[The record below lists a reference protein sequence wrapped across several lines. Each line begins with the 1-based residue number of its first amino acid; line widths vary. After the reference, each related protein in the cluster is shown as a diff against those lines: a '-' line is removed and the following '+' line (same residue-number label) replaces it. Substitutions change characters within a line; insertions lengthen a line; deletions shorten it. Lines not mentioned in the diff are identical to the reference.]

1 MKRLIFLA
9 ALLLYTSISVA
20 QSADTLYIDADGVKL
35 HAVLC
40 KPGKAKKNSLAIII
54 AGSGP
59 TDLNGNQ
66 KNMVNNS
73 LLFLSD
79 ELVKNNI
86 ATVRFDKRGVA
97 KSAYSGL
104 DESLLTFERFA
115 DDVVVLIDYFK
126 SIGYKKIYL
135 IGHSEGSLLGLIA
148 AQKRDVKGFV
158 SLCGAGN
165 PIDVVLRKQVKP
177 QLPEAAYLQFNEILD
192 SLKGGHMVKSVP
204 PYLNSLFRQSVQPY
218 MISWL
223 RFDPAELVRSARTP
237 ILIIQGANDIQI
249 DIQEAEALHAAI
261 PDNKF
266 MTISRMNHVLKTIE
280 GDRKENIASYS
291 NPNLPVNS
299 QLIELLTGFI
309 SRIN

>member
-1 MKRLIFLA
+1 MTRLIFFA
-9 ALLLYTSISVA
+9 ALLLYASISVA

-35 HAVLC
+35 HTVLC
-40 KPGKAKKNSLAIII
+40 KPGKVKKNSLAIII

-126 SIGYKKIYL
+126 SIGYKNIYL

-177 QLPEAAYLQFNEILD
+177 QLPEAVYVQFNEILD

-237 ILIIQGANDIQI
+237 ILIVQGANDIQI

-261 PDNKF
+261 PENKF

-280 GDRKENIASYS
+280 GDRNENIASYS

-299 QLIELLTGFI
+299 QLIEVLTGFI

>member
-1 MKRLIFLA
+1 MTRLIFFA
-9 ALLLYTSISVA
+9 ALLLYASISVA

-35 HAVLC
+35 HTVLC
-40 KPGKAKKNSLAIII
+40 KPGKVKKNSLAIII

-126 SIGYKKIYL
+126 SIGYKNIYL

-177 QLPEAAYLQFNEILD
+177 QLPEAVYVQFNEILD

-223 RFDPAELVRSARTP
+223 RFDPAELVRSAKMP
-237 ILIIQGANDIQI
+237 IMILQGANDIQI
-249 DIQEAEALHAAI
+249 DTQEAEALHASI
-261 PDNKF
+261 PDKKF
-266 MTISRMNHVLKTIE
+266 VTISRMNHVLKTIE
-280 GDRKENIASYS
+280 GDRNENIASYS

-299 QLIELLTGFI
+299 QLIEVLTGFI